1 MEKSKIMVLESAPVI
16 NYKGVQAIGE
26 LVDRRLAELN
36 FEGQVVTEDTV
47 KSVKAMRA
55 SLNKEK
61 TEYEERRKFI
71 KQHVLAP
78 YNEFEAQ
85 YKLHI
90 ADKYEKAD
98 NTLKLKI
105 GTFET
110 KIKDEKASKVRAYFN
125 EYAQSKRID
134 FLKFEQANI
143 SVGLSNSE
151 KSLLETA
158 KAFIDNVATAIDTID
173 ELPNDV
179 EYKALAHSYYKE
191 SLNLSAA
198 LARAKATIEAKE
210 AEAKRLAA
218 IEQAR
223 QEAEARKA
231 AEPKNEPLQAPIA
244 ERAEPKEAEQA
255 QEAETSA
262 KVEVYEMT
270 FSVRGTIE
278 QLKAL
283 KAFMIEREIEFS
295 NTK

>member
-1 MEKSKIMVLESAPVI
+1 MEDNKIITLEVAPVI
-16 NYKGVQAIGE
+16 NHKGMQAIGE
-26 LVDRRLAELN
+26 LLDKRLEALN
-36 FEGQVVTEDTV
+36 PAGQVVTEDTIKAV
-47 KSVKAMRA
+47 KEMRA
-55 SLNKEK
+55 RLNKEK
-61 TEYEERRKFI
+61 AEYEDRRKLI
-71 KQHVLAP
+71 KQHILAP

-98 NTLKLKI
+98 NTLKVKI

-110 KIKDEKASKVRAYFN
+110 KLKDEKAEKVIAYFN

-134 FLKFEQANI
+134 FLKFEQAGI

-151 KSLLETA
+151 KSLLEAA
-158 KAFIDNVATAIDTID
+158 KAFIDNVATSIDTID

-191 SLNLSAA
+191 CLNLSAA

-223 QEAEARKA
+223 QEAEQRKA
-231 AEPKNEPLQAPIA
+231 VEPKNEPLQAPTA
-244 ERAEPKEAEQA
+244 ERTEPKEAEQT
-255 QEAETSA
+255 QEVEPTAE
-262 KVEVYEMT
+262 VEMYEIT
-270 FSVRGTIE
+270 FSVKGTIE
-278 QLKAL
+278 QLKSL
-283 KAFMIEREIEFS
+283 KAFLVENNIEFH
-295 NTK
+295 NI